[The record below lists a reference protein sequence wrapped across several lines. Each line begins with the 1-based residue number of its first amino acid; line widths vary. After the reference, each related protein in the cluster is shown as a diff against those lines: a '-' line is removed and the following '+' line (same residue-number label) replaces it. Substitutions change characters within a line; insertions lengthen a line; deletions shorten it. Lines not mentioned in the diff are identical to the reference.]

1 MNKNSKI
8 YKNIHKLIKDRNYTI
23 ISENKLKNNDIIFT
37 IKNNISIYIIDINN
51 KDINLNELR
60 RISKLKYTNDIKTLI
75 IIANKVKINI
85 TLMKY
90 INTLDFILQ
99 LLDFDLIQRDPITHI
114 LVPKHELLSK
124 QQKDTLLNKSNI
136 KLKDIPKI
144 YINDPIAKWY
154 GGNIGDIFKI
164 TRIVSSYMNISTM
177 NEITYRVVINP
188 ILINDG
194 LI

>member
-1 MNKNSKI
+1 MDKNSKI

-114 LVPKHELLSK
+114 LVPKYELLSK
-124 QQKDTLLNKSNI
+124 QQKATLLNKSNI

-144 YINDPIAKWY
+144 YINDPIVKWY